1 MQRPYKSSSYLLI
14 LNSYLLTLT
23 SYLLSLPSL
32 SSCKIKTMW
41 KNHPKAL
48 PFLFFSEMWERF
60 GYYLMIGIFTLY
72 LKDSVDGFNMDEKD
86 ASSLYGTF
94 IALVFFTPFL
104 GGLIADRY
112 LGYRNSIIMGGLLMG
127 IGYCTMG
134 IHSESMLYVSMTLV
148 ILGNGFFKPNISTLL
163 GNVYNTP
170 LHVNQKDEGYNIFY
184 MGINIGAFICNFFG
198 AALYS
203 MIGWGAAF
211 AAAGVGMFI
220 GVITFISGTKH
231 YKAYDVRK
239 PLQPG
244 DLSLWQITATVILPS
259 ILFGVIGWY
268 IKGTSGYL
276 FDSNSTD
283 AFIFACIPVIFFYT
297 ILLLRSNKEERPAM
311 GAMLAIFL
319 VVILFWAIFKQN
331 GSALNTWASRYTDR
345 EVKGSTG
352 ELLQTLKQTDKAVFT
367 TYKLDS
373 VVKMD
378 AQFRKIKVDGREV
391 KELAYPSYFKNVSPD
406 KLPKEGEAVKAWL
419 PSLSQSIN
427 PFWVIVLTPL
437 VLAFFTWLRR
447 KGKEPSTPTKI
458 AFGLLISALSVLV
471 MVAAVKAGDNGAEK
485 VSVWWLAGSYGVVTI
500 GELFLS
506 PMGLS
511 LVSKL
516 SPARITSL
524 MMGGWFL
531 STSIG
536 NKLSGV
542 LASKWD
548 EYDNKAD
555 YFWLN
560 FFLLA
565 IAALF
570 LFVLLK
576 WLNRVMKSK
585 GVN

>member
-1 MQRPYKSSSYLLI
+1 
-14 LNSYLLTLT
+14 
-23 SYLLSLPSL
+23 
-32 SSCKIKTMW
+32 MW
-41 KNHPKAL
+41 KKHPKAL

-72 LKDSVDGFNMDEKD
+72 LKDSVAGFNMDEKES
-86 ASSLYGTF
+86 ASLYGTF

-112 LGYRNSIIMGGLLMG
+112 LGYRKSIIFGGLLLG
-127 IGYCTMG
+127 VGYCTMG
-134 IHSESMLYVSMTLV
+134 IHSQTMLYISMALV
-148 ILGNGFFKPNISTLL
+148 IIGNGFFKPNISTLL
-163 GNVYNTP
+163 GNVYSTP
-170 LHVNQKDEGYNIFY
+170 EHIQQKDEGYNIFY

-198 AALYS
+198 AALYTT
-203 MIGWGAAF
+203 IGWGAAF
-211 AAAGVGMFI
+211 SAAGVGMFI
-220 GVITFISGTKH
+220 GVITFVIGTKH
-231 YKAYDVRK
+231 YAAYDVRK
-239 PLQPG
+239 PLQQG
-244 DLSLWQITATVILPS
+244 DLSLGKIILLVIFPS
-259 ILFGVIGWY
+259 IIFGVIGWFMKGSNGY
-268 IKGTSGYL
+268 I

-283 AFIFACIPVIFFYT
+283 AFIFACVPVLVFYT
-297 ILLLRSNKEERPAM
+297 ALLLRSSREERPAM
-311 GAMLAIFL
+311 GAMLSIFA

-345 EVKGSTG
+345 QVSNTTG
-352 ELLQTLKQTDKAVFT
+352 DVLFSLKQTDKPANT
-367 TYKLDS
+367 TYKLDT
-373 VVKMD
+373 VLKLD
-378 AQFRKIKVDGREV
+378 NQFRKIKDNGNEM
-391 KELAYPSYFKNVSPD
+391 KELGYPSYFKNGPAD
-406 KLPKEGEAVKAWL
+406 KKPAEGETVKAWL

-427 PFWVIVLTPL
+427 PFWVIALTPL
-437 VLAFFTWLRR
+437 IVAMFTYLRR

-471 MVAAVKAGDNGAEK
+471 MIAAVKAGNNGAEK
-485 VSVWWLAGSYGVVTI
+485 VSVWWLIGSYGVVTI

-516 SPARITSL
+516 SPVRNTSL

-536 NKLSGV
+536 NKLSGI

-548 EYDNKAD
+548 EYDDKAN

-560 FFLLA
+560 FGLLFA
-565 IAALF
+565 AALF

-576 WLNRVMKSK
+576 WLNIVMKEK
-585 GVN
+585 GIN

>member
-1 MQRPYKSSSYLLI
+1 
-14 LNSYLLTLT
+14 
-23 SYLLSLPSL
+23 
-32 SSCKIKTMW
+32 MW
-41 KNHPKAL
+41 KKHPKAL

-86 ASSLYGTF
+86 SASLYGTF

-112 LGYRNSIIMGGLLMG
+112 LGYRRSIILGGLLMG
-127 IGYCTMG
+127 VGYCLMG
-134 IHSESMLYVSMTLV
+134 IHNINMLYVAMTFV
-148 ILGNGFFKPNISTLL
+148 IIGNGFFKPNISTLL
-163 GNVYNTP
+163 GNVYSVP
-170 LHVNQKDEGYNIFY
+170 QHMHQKDEGYNIFY
-184 MGINIGAFICNFFG
+184 MGINIGAFVCNFFG
-198 AALYS
+198 AALYTT
-203 MIGWGAAF
+203 IGWGAAF

-220 GVITFISGTKH
+220 GVITFITGTKH
-231 YKAYDVRK
+231 YKQFDVRK

-244 DLSLWQITATVILPS
+244 DMPLWKILVSVIFPS
-259 ILFGVIGWY
+259 IIFGIIGWF
-268 IKGTSGYL
+268 IKGPEGYI

-283 AFIFACIPVIFFYT
+283 AFIFACIPVLVFYT
-297 ILLLRSNKEERPAM
+297 VLLIRSNKEERPAM
-311 GAMLAIFL
+311 GAMLAIFA

-345 EVKGSTG
+345 AVSGTFG
-352 ELLQTLKQTDKAVFT
+352 NILATLKQTDKPINT

-373 VVKMD
+373 VVKLD
-378 AQFRKIKVDGREV
+378 NQFRKIKVAG
-391 KELAYPSYFKNVSPD
+391 KEIKESGYPSYFKNVPPD
-406 KLPKEGEAVKAWL
+406 KLPKEGEVVKAW
-419 PSLSQSIN
+419 STNLSQSIN

-437 VLAFFTWLRR
+437 VVAFFTWLRR

-471 MVAAVKAGDNGAEK
+471 MVAAVKVGNNGAEK
-485 VSVWWLAGSYGVVTI
+485 VSVWWLIGSYGVITI

-516 SPARITSL
+516 SPVRITSL

-536 NKLSGV
+536 NKLSGI

-548 EYDNKAD
+548 EYDNKAS

-560 FFLLA
+560 FILLG
-565 IAALF
+565 AAAVF
-570 LFVLLK
+570 LFILLR
-576 WLNRVMKSK
+576 WLNKVMKEK